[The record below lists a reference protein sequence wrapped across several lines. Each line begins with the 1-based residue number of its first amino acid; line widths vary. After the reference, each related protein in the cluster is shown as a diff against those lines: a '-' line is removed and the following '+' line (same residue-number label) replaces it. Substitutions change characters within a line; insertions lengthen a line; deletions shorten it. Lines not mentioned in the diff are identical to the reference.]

1 MKRPNVII
9 RRGDR
14 FELNES
20 RLYPHLRRQ
29 EDMVRTALHMVCLH
43 YKSYPEEY
51 KQLQPKDQ
59 LDKVN
64 DLFYK
69 LLTNW
74 GIYKGK

>member
-1 MKRPNVII
+1 MKRPNVIV

-14 FELNES
+14 FVLNEN

-29 EDMVRTALHMVCLH
+29 EDMIRSALHLACLH
-43 YKSYPEEY
+43 YKTYPDQY
-51 KQLQPKDQ
+51 KELKPKDQ

-64 DLFYK
+64 DIFYQF
-69 LLTNW
+69 LIDW